1 MNRIARNTALQIG
14 AELVS
19 KLAALVLFAVL
30 ARELGRRG
38 FGEFAVVTSIAVL
51 LVSLP
56 ALGTEDIV
64 ARNVARDVD
73 VAPRMLWHALILELA
88 LGVIAVAAAVT
99 AGLLADYS
107 TAVRIAL
114 GLVAVASLI
123 ELVTTTVYATFRG
136 IGDLLPEAVGSS
148 LLRIT
153 RSGLGITV
161 VLAGGG
167 IIGIGAVYVVAA
179 GISGAYAARRLRRI
193 SALGRPHVS
202 RRQLRTLVRDSSL
215 VALRDLFEA
224 GALSATILILSS
236 LKGNSSAALLG
247 AAGRLALSIEFVGA
261 AYTVSLLP
269 SLVRAARAGGRQ
281 LGRVYE
287 TGCRVLVAALL
298 PLSAWC
304 ALSARTIARI
314 VFGSGFAA
322 AAGSIRWIS
331 ATIVLLALSRLAT
344 DALVARDRQ
353 RLVALFA
360 GLAMVVNLGLSVV
373 LSHSLGAPGGA
384 IALLVAESTFL
395 VFTAAVI
402 ARIVE
407 AVSWRRMGLG
417 PAAATAGMCA
427 AVAPL
432 GDSVARLLSAPI
444 VYLVVLYVAERL
456 SNPDDVARV
465 VGWISYSLRYSAD
478 AHRRIARRP

>member
-1 MNRIARNTALQIG
+1 
-14 AELVS
+14 
-19 KLAALVLFAVL
+19 
-30 ARELGRRG
+30 
-38 FGEFAVVTSIAVL
+38 
-51 LVSLP
+51 
-56 ALGTEDIV
+56 
-64 ARNVARDVD
+64 
-73 VAPRMLWHALILELA
+73 
-88 LGVIAVAAAVT
+88 
-99 AGLLADYS
+99 
-107 TAVRIAL
+107 
-114 GLVAVASLI
+114 
-123 ELVTTTVYATFRG
+123 
-136 IGDLLPEAVGSS
+136 
-148 LLRIT
+148 
-153 RSGLGITV
+153 

-261 AYTVSLLP
+261 AYTVSSLP